1 MSKFGERLRKARES
15 KGISLAQAAMET
27 RILQQWLV
35 ALEEGAYDRLSSDVV
50 AKGFI
55 RNYVQFLGL
64 PVQEMMELYRRER
77 GTSGSIRIIPT
88 TQLGTQRSYVL
99 PSFFG
104 VFFVTMILVGLTYIS
119 LSAVG
124 RIGTS
129 QIAEQPVTPAYNN
142 ISTAIPMNLSEVTPE
157 VQGNLTENEES
168 EDTETQ
174 EAQAPSDIAVTAPEP
189 ASASIDGE
197 SNAAGEAAEAREAT
211 EATEATEAM
220 PAIIRVRPTPT
231 LRPAAGMVLATPT
244 PSPLMNSAPMIVEVT
259 ISPQSS
265 GSWLRIHTDGKVAFE
280 DVMRAGETRIFQARQ
295 QISIRAGNPT
305 VVHVSVNGMPPETLG
320 TIPGQPANW
329 SWPPM

>member
-55 RNYVQFLGL
+55 RNYAQFLGL

-77 GTSGSIRIIPT
+77 GTSGSIRIVPT
-88 TQLGTQRSYVL
+88 TQLTTERSYVL

-124 RIGTS
+124 HIGTS

-157 VQGNLTENEES
+157 VQGNLTDGEENEEG
-168 EDTETQ
+168 EDTDLQEGET
-174 EAQAPSDIAVTAPEP
+174 PSDIAITAPE
-189 ASASIDGE
+189 SASMDSE
-197 SNAAGEAAEAREAT
+197 SRAAGEAAEAG